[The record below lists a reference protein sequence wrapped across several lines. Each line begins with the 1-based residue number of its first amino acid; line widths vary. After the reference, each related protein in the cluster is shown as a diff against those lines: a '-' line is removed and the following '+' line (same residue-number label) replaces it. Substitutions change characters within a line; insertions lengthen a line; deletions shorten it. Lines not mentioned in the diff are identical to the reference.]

1 MKKLFLFCTL
11 IGFMT
16 FLSAGIGKTT
26 DLKKS
31 SQTEFV
37 TQTATLSNV
46 LFVLPVATVTTN
58 SGNLETNIPTKAV
71 KKFSKEKRTKTK
83 AAKKEVPIQKR
94 E

>member
-1 MKKLFLFCTL
+1 MKKLFLFVTL
-11 IGFMT
+11 IGFMS
-16 FLSAGIGKTT
+16 FISAGIQKTT

-46 LFVLPVATVTTN
+46 IFVLPVTTATSNT
-58 SGNLETNIPTKAV
+58 GNLVSPIPTKAI
-71 KKFSKEKRTKTK
+71 KKFAKEKKILKK
-83 AAKKEVPIQKR
+83 ASKKEVPIQVR